1 MLFEFVIIELR
12 EAKRTA
18 TIMKKTIITFLLFL
32 LIIPML
38 ALAGTSDPEKKK
50 HNIDELAE
58 YFEAKGY
65 AFNDLLEDSRF
76 KLIEDITGKFTRAVE
91 IKIES
96 FEDYQNIIKYDI
108 KKQKLEDFLVK
119 YAPELNAA
127 QEKYGIPKHVI
138 AGIIGIESEFGRYK
152 GSYNPFNAYVSM
164 YAEGY
169 RSDWSKAQ
177 LEELLIFAKKNDLD
191 ILSLESS
198 YAGAM
203 SYAQFIPYSLNRWWV
218 GSDLYFMPNNI
229 FSVANYLAHFY
240 EITGSMEKAVM
251 RYNPSTMY
259 TKVVLELAEEARKL
273 EEAR

>member
-1 MLFEFVIIELR
+1 
-12 EAKRTA
+12 
-18 TIMKKTIITFLLFL
+18 MKKTIITFLLFL
-32 LIIPML
+32 LIVPLSAI
-38 ALAGTSDPEKKK
+38 ADPTDPGKMKA
-50 HNIDELAE
+50 NIDELAE
-58 YFEAKGY
+58 YFEDKGY
-65 AFNDLLEDSRF
+65 AFNKLLNDPRF
-76 KLIEDITGKFTRAVE
+76 ELIDDITGKFTRAVE

-96 FEDYQNIIKYDI
+96 FEDYQGIIKYDI

-119 YAPELNAA
+119 YAPELDAA

-138 AGIIGIESEFGRYK
+138 AGIIGIESEFGKYK

-169 RSDWSKAQ
+169 RSKWSKAQ
-177 LEELLIFAKKNDLD
+177 LEELLIFAEKNKLD

-229 FSVANYLAHFY
+229 FSVANYLSHFY
-240 EITGSMEKAVM
+240 KITGSMEKAVM

-273 EEAR
+273 EKAR

>member
-1 MLFEFVIIELR
+1 
-12 EAKRTA
+12 
-18 TIMKKTIITFLLFL
+18 MK
-32 LIIPML
+32 
-38 ALAGTSDPEKKK
+38 A
-50 HNIDELAE
+50 NIDELAE

-65 AFNDLLEDSRF
+65 AFNDILKDSRF
-76 KLIEDITGKFTRAVE
+76 KLIENITGKFTRAVE

-96 FEDYQNIIKYDI
+96 FEDYQGVIRYDRKI
-108 KKQKLEDFLVK
+108 EKMEEFLVK
-119 YAPELNAA
+119 YAPELDFAE
-127 QEKYGIPKHVI
+127 EKYGIPKHVI

-191 ILSLESS
+191 IMAMESS

-203 SYAQFIPYSLNRWWV
+203 SYAQFIPYSLNRWFV
-218 GSDLYFMPNNI
+218 GKDLYFMPNNI
-229 FSVANYLAHFY
+229 ASVANYLAHFY
-240 EITGSMEKAVM
+240 KITGSMEKAVM

-259 TKVVLELAEEARKL
+259 TKVVLELAEEARKI
-273 EEAR
+273 EETD

>member
-1 MLFEFVIIELR
+1 
-12 EAKRTA
+12 
-18 TIMKKTIITFLLFL
+18 MKKTIITFLLFL
-32 LIIPML
+32 LTIPFT
-38 ALAGTSDPEKKK
+38 ASADPSDPDKMKA
-50 HNIDELAE
+50 NINELSE
-58 YFEAKGY
+58 YFESKGY
-65 AFNDLLEDSRF
+65 AFNQLLEDSRF

-96 FEDYQNIIKYDI
+96 FEDYQGIIKYDV

-119 YAPELNAA
+119 YAPELDAA

-138 AGIIGIESEFGRYK
+138 AGIIGIESEFGKYK

-169 RSDWSKAQ
+169 RSEWSKAQ

-218 GSDLYFMPNNI
+218 GSDLYYMPNNI
-229 FSVANYLAHFY
+229 FSVANYLSHFY

-273 EEAR
+273 EKTR

>member
-1 MLFEFVIIELR
+1 
-12 EAKRTA
+12 
-18 TIMKKTIITFLLFL
+18 MKKTIITLLLFL
-32 LIIPML
+32 LTIPCT
-38 ALAGTSDPEKKK
+38 ASADHSDPGKLKA
-50 HNIDELAE
+50 NIDELAE
-58 YFEAKGY
+58 YFEDKGY
-65 AFNDLLEDSRF
+65 AFNDLLNDPRF
-76 KLIEDITGKFTRAVE
+76 KLIDDITGKFTRAVE

-96 FEDYQNIIKYDI
+96 FEDYQGIIKYDV

-119 YAPELNAA
+119 YAPELDAA

-138 AGIIGIESEFGRYK
+138 AGIIGIESEFGKYK

-177 LEELLIFAKKNDLD
+177 LEELLIFAEKNNLD

-229 FSVANYLAHFY
+229 FSVANYLSHFY
-240 EITGSMEKAVM
+240 KITGSIEKAVM

-259 TKVVLELAEEARKL
+259 TKVVLELAEEAKKI
-273 EEAR
+273 EKTK

>member
-1 MLFEFVIIELR
+1 
-12 EAKRTA
+12 
-18 TIMKKTIITFLLFL
+18 MKKTIITFLLFL
-32 LIIPML
+32 LIIPCT
-38 ALAGTSDPEKKK
+38 ASADHSDPRKLKA
-50 HNIDELAE
+50 NIDELAE
-58 YFEAKGY
+58 YFEDKGY
-65 AFNDLLEDSRF
+65 AFNELLNDPRF
-76 KLIEDITGKFTRAVE
+76 KLIDDITGKFTRAVE

-96 FEDYQNIIKYDI
+96 FEDYQGIIKYDV

-119 YAPELNAA
+119 YAPELDAA

-138 AGIIGIESEFGRYK
+138 AGIIGIESEFGKYK

-177 LEELLIFAKKNDLD
+177 LEELLIFAEKNKLD

-229 FSVANYLAHFY
+229 FSVANYLSHFY
-240 EITGSMEKAVM
+240 KITGSMEKAVM

-259 TKVVLELAEEARKL
+259 TKVVLELASEAKKIEETK
-273 EEAR
+273 